1 MAARII
7 VGIGVFIGMPIRVF
21 VAAHVGMRIIVGI
34 GVSII
39 VIGVIVVTAGE
50 PVGVGELA
58 WDICMPTGMRTGM
71 RTTEPNIGM
80 PTGVRTTERIVGM
93 YTTKCGI
100 GMCITERRVRM
111 TVTERRIGMRII
123 KCGVVMQ
130 PMFVLSLPKKME
142 LTI

>member
-50 PVGVGELA
+50 PVIVVRLGC
-58 WDICMPTGMRTGM
+58 DTGMPTGM

-80 PTGVRTTERIVGM
+80 RTGMRTTERIVGM

>member
-1 MAARII
+1 MTII
-7 VGIGVFIGMPIRVF
+7 VGVEVTIVVCIAMRWSVPAIVMYIIVF
-21 VAAHVGMRIIVGI
+21 VGMRTSEIV
-34 GVSII
+34 
-39 VIGVIVVTAGE
+39 VVTAGE

-80 PTGVRTTERIVGM
+80 PTGVRIDKRNVGM